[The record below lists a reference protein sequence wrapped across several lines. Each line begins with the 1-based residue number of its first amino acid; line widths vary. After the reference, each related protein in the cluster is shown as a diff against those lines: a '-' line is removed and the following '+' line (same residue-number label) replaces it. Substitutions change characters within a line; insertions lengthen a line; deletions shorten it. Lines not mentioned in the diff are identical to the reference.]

1 MRLVGGDPALRCP
14 HPPASAQLWE
24 ARLGQQLFLT
34 ASFGDHTDEIQWP
47 ASAQQACGASSTSF
61 RGFCSVFFPVV
72 GLEEPLPFVH
82 FSDRPRRRLCPRIA
96 TRGEFIWIWP
106 LQTREAATACR
117 GFDWSYLVR

>member
-1 MRLVGGDPALRCP
+1 MRLVRWDPALRCP

-61 RGFCSVFFPVV
+61 RGFCSVFFPVIE
-72 GLEEPLPFVH
+72 LEEPLPFVH
-82 FSDRPRRRLCPRIA
+82 FSDRSQCVHFLYGGMEARAISGAKA
-96 TRGEFIWIWP
+96 TTQIDMI
-106 LQTREAATACR
+106 
-117 GFDWSYLVR
+117 